1 MQTINFLNF
10 GAIAYAVATTEY
22 PAKNSNSN
30 RIIMAFIG
38 VIGKSEYSFV
48 ATFPVMTINLPT
60 SKIPHPA
67 RKGKIIAPMYL
78 NVVFTAFPAP
88 SPDGLSAP

>member
-1 MQTINFLNF
+1 
-10 GAIAYAVATTEY
+10 
-22 PAKNSNSN
+22 
-30 RIIMAFIG
+30 MAFIG

-48 ATFPVMTINLPT
+48 AIFPVMTINLPT

-78 NVVFTAFPAP
+78 NVVLTFSPFP
-88 SPDGLSAP
+88 SPDG